1 MSIRLLTPGELPRLR
16 EFWTQHWGA
25 DFIIVHGETIRYDE
39 VEGFIFG
46 EWKGV
51 ATFLVRGEECEVT
64 SLDSLEEGKGI
75 GKALLSAVLH
85 EAKDRGCKRLF
96 LITTNDN
103 LKALRLYQKFGFEL
117 CALRRGAITETRKAK
132 PTIPL
137 IGLNGIPL
145 RDELELE
152 MTL

>member
-1 MSIRLLTPGELPRLR
+1 MSIRRLTRGEVPRLR
-16 EFWTQHWGA
+16 EFWIQHWGA
-25 DFIIVHGETIRYDE
+25 DFIIVHGETIRYNE

-51 ATFLVRGEECEVT
+51 ITFQVRGEECEIT

-75 GKALLSAVLH
+75 GKALLIEILR
-85 EAKDRGCKRLF
+85 EAKGRGCKYLF
-96 LITTNDN
+96 LTTTNDN
-103 LKALRLYQKFGFEL
+103 LRALKLYQKFGFEL

-132 PTIPL
+132 PSIPL

-152 MTL
+152 MIL